1 MRHPVSYLTPQTLS
15 WKSKLYVVVP
25 KFLVFKE
32 HSRTCLQNP
41 INSIEISHV
50 YDGVVKKL
58 LSVMN
63 L

>member
-1 MRHPVSYLTPQTLS
+1 MSHPVDYPPPAFS

-32 HSRTCLQNP
+32 HSQTWLQNP

-58 LSVMN
+58 
-63 L
+63 